1 MATNTQLKFY
11 KLGAEASMPTTGL
24 VKGAIYFVP
33 KEGVIRVA
41 TSATTSEPYGG
52 KLQNATWDSSKLK
65 LTITK
70 YDGSSLELD
79 FSDMASSS
87 AVTAALEAIEGKI
100 NTIEASV
107 GLTVDGAFV
116 KNAANYGGT
125 ATTIGGEI
133 KNIDAAVKGLA
144 DTVATMATDEA
155 VSKLTERVT
164 TAEGEIDALQ
174 AATAGFDGTNTVA
187 KAIAAAKAEAKSVV
201 EASTDSFSAAHLE
214 VTPATSDVDRHVTY
228 TVKVKDL
235 ATSDEHSALAAR
247 VTALDSETGR
257 VKNLENKVDAL
268 SSATHFEGVVTWNPA
283 EASIGAKDANGDYT
297 INGAK
302 YQSGDIVI
310 YKPANGQSKEFILDG
325 SSATPAFIELG
336 DTTASDAAI
345 TALGGRVD
353 TLESW
358 KTEMTEADGTLASMQ
373 DDIDSKLATETYN
386 TFKSGYDT
394 FKSTTEGALTAIDAQ
409 FDKVDGITG
418 FDSDSVAAAS
428 YSGTNYLNSATSLKA
443 ADEALDAALKAV
455 SDRVATVEGE
465 VAEVVGDN
473 TTISVSTDAVGKA
486 TVSAVTSTLSADA
499 TGLAKA
505 SDVFEAL
512 CWVEFN

>member
-11 KLGAEASMPTTGL
+11 KLGANASMPTSGL
-24 VKGAIYFVP
+24 VTGAIYFVP

-52 KLQNATWDSSKLK
+52 KLQNATWDQSKLK

-70 YDGSSLELD
+70 YDGSNLELD

-87 AVTAALEAIEGKI
+87 AVTAALSDIDKKI
-100 NTIEASV
+100 DKIEASV
-107 GLTVDGAFV
+107 GLSPEGDFI
-116 KNAANYGGT
+116 KNAVNYGGT
-125 ATTIGGEI
+125 ASTIGGEI
-133 KNIDAAVKGLA
+133 KNIDAVVKDIS
-144 DTVATMATDEA
+144 DTIAKMATSDA
-155 VSKLTERVT
+155 VSDLQTRMT
-164 TAEGEIDALQ
+164 TAEGEIDVLQ
-174 AATAGFDGTNTVA
+174 AATAGYNADNTVA
-187 KAIAAAKAEAKSVV
+187 AAITAAKAEAKTEVV
-201 EASTDSFSAAHLE
+201 SGDATHVT
-214 VTPATSDVDRHVTY
+214 VTPDSTATDKHVKYTITVNNVVDSTTY
-228 TVKVKDL
+228 TQDQ
-235 ATSDEHSALAAR
+235 
-247 VTALDSETGR
+247 
-257 VKNLENKVDAL
+257 NKVSERIAGVEGDVTELQGQVSAL

-283 EASIGAKDANGDYT
+283 EASIGAKDSNGDYT

-310 YKPANGQSKEFILDG
+310 YKPANGQSKEYILDG
-325 SSATPAFIELG
+325 STTTPVFIELG

-345 TALGGRVD
+345 TTLGGRVD

-358 KTEMTEADGTLASMQ
+358 KTEMTKADGTLASMQ
-373 DDIDSKLATETYN
+373 SDIESKLAAETYD

-394 FKSTTEGALTAIDAQ
+394 FKSTTEGTLTAIDAR

-418 FDSDSVAAAS
+418 FDSDLVAVAS
-428 YSGTNYLNSATSLKA
+428 YSDTNYLNSTTSLKA
-443 ADEALDAALKAV
+443 ADIALDAVVKAV
-455 SDRVATVEGE
+455 ADRVAVVEGE

-473 TTISVSTDAVGKA
+473 ATISVTTDANGKA
-486 TVSAVTSTLSADA
+486 TVSAVTTALAKGA

-505 SDVFEAL
+505 GDVFEAL

>member
-11 KLGAEASMPTTGL
+11 KLGANASMPTSGL
-24 VKGAIYFVP
+24 VTGAIYFVP

-41 TSATTSEPYGG
+41 TSATASEPYGG
-52 KLQNATWDSSKLK
+52 KLQNATWDQSKLK

-70 YDGSSLELD
+70 YDGSNLELD

-87 AVTAALEAIEGKI
+87 AVTAALSNIDTKI
-100 NTIEASV
+100 DKIEASV
-107 GLTVDGAFV
+107 GLSGDGAFTP
-116 KNAANYGGT
+116 NAVYYGDS
-125 ATTIGGEI
+125 ASTIGGEI

-144 DTVATMATDEA
+144 DTVATMATSEA
-155 VSKLTERVT
+155 VTNLQTRMT
-164 TAEGEIDALQ
+164 TAEGEIDVLQ
-174 AATAGFDGTNTVA
+174 AATAGFDGTKTVA
-187 KAIAAAKAEAKSVV
+187 AAIAAAKAEAKTEVV
-201 EASTDSFSAAHLE
+201 SGDATHVT
-214 VTPATSDVDRHVTY
+214 VTPDSTATDKHVKYTITVNNVVDSTTY
-228 TVKVKDL
+228 TQDQNVVSERIAGVEGD
-235 ATSDEHSALAAR
+235 
-247 VTALDSETGR
+247 VTELQGQVS
-257 VKNLENKVDAL
+257 AL

-310 YKPANGQSKEFILDG
+310 YKPANGQSKEYILDG
-325 SSATPAFIELG
+325 STTTPVFIELG

-345 TALGGRVD
+345 TTLGGRVD

-358 KTEMTEADGTLASMQ
+358 KTEMTKADGTLAAMRS
-373 DDIDSKLATETYN
+373 DINSKLATETYN

-394 FKSTTEGALTAIDAQ
+394 FKSTTEGALTAIDDQ

-418 FDSDSVAAAS
+418 FNSNSVAVAS
-428 YSGTNYLNSATSLKA
+428 YSGTKYLDGATSLKA
-443 ADEALDAALKAV
+443 ADTALDNAVKAIEE
-455 SDRVATVEGE
+455 RVAVIEGE

-473 TTISVSTDAVGKA
+473 TTISVTTDANGKA
-486 TVSAVTSTLSADA
+486 TVSAVTTALAKGA

-505 SDVFEAL
+505 GDVFEAL